1 VTGDTK
7 VVNRGKGDKVFIT
20 TTGIG
25 LVDRPTRLSADRAR
39 PGDKIVLSGFVGDH
53 GITILSQRE
62 NLEFESSLSS
72 DCAALHT
79 LIASMLDEAE
89 AAGAIEGI
97 RVMRDPTRG
106 GVATVLNE
114 IAVRSRVGMVL
125 RESAIPV
132 RDAVRGACELLGLD
146 PLYVA
151 NEGKLVALVAPEI
164 ADRVLAAM
172 QRHPLGAD
180 SCIIGEVVEQP
191 AGMVLMK
198 TSVGGTR
205 VVDVLFGEQLP
216 RIC

>member
-1 VTGDTK
+1 
-7 VVNRGKGDKVFIT
+7 
-20 TTGIG
+20 
-25 LVDRPTRLSADRAR
+25 
-39 PGDKIVLSGFVGDH
+39 
-53 GITILSQRE
+53 
-62 NLEFESSLSS
+62 
-72 DCAALHT
+72 
-79 LIASMLDEAE
+79 MLD
-89 AAGAIEGI
+89 AAPVEGL

-114 IAVRSRVGMVL
+114 IVGRSRVGMVL

-132 RDAVRGACELLGLD
+132 RDAVRGACEMLGLD

-151 NEGKLVALVAPEI
+151 NEGKLVAIVAPEI
-164 ADRVLAAM
+164 ADAVLAAM
-172 QRHPLGAD
+172 RRHPLGAE
-180 SCIIGEVVEQP
+180 SQMIGEVVERP